1 MTSAT
6 WAREHFDLI
15 NGHTVT
21 LTGQAEISA
30 QAFGKVLAEEANTML
45 TVSEGTRW
53 HGEFRLCLTSAVGV
67 RQGASSA

>member
-1 MTSAT
+1 MVTAIVRNPMTSAT

-30 QAFGKVLAEEANTML
+30 QAFGKVLAEEATP
-45 TVSEGTRW
+45 
-53 HGEFRLCLTSAVGV
+53 C
-67 RQGASSA
+67 